1 MHIVKKFPKVSL
13 FNQKERKKL
22 FVYFLINVSF
32 VFQGT
37 YENEVLCTLYI
48 NYRQETLVDEW
59 LLANMP
65 ILYYKNV

>member
-65 ILYYKNV
+65 ISYYKNV